1 MRIFGYGRRSARASP
16 LPVFRHAV
24 PAAAPLWPALS
35 GSRTSAQYRL
45 QPAQPPDLQGFRHGD
60 GGALRFAGEQQRQ
73 AGHVC
78 ADPLQSLP
86 VARLTGFAPCRLR
99 QVIGGGSGGLACSKR
114 AASHGKKVAV
124 CDFVKPSPPGTTW
137 GLGGTCVNVGCIPKK
152 LMHAAALHGEGMAD
166 AASFGWEVPQ
176 RKHNWE
182 VMVENV
188 QAHVKSLNFG
198 YRSDLMSNSVKYY
211 NAYATFLDPH
221 TLLAVDKKGKETKI
235 TADTVVIATGGRP
248 RYPDIPGA
256 MEHCITSDD
265 VFSMKMPPGRTLVIG
280 ASYVALECAG
290 FINGLG
296 FDTTVMMRS
305 IPLRGFDQ
313 QMAGICKAYMQE
325 HGVKFVDGAVPTA
338 VEKLPSGAKKV
349 SWKHSDGTEASA
361 EFDTVLLGI
370 GRDVC
375 TSGIGLDK
383 AGVVLSK
390 SGKIPVVDEQTN
402 VPHIFA
408 IGDVIDGEA
417 LNPPSATTEL
427 TPVAIQAGKLL
438 ADRLYGGKTAKMD
451 YTNVPTTVFTPLEYG
466 AIGLPEEE
474 AIKVYGEDNIEV
486 YHSYFKPLEWTLP
499 HRGDNSCYAKIICNK
514 LDNERVVGFHIC
526 GPNAGEVTQGFA
538 VAMKCGATKADF
550 DNTIGIH
557 PTVAEEITLF
567 SVSKS
572 SGDDAQKTG
581 C

>member
-1 MRIFGYGRRSARASP
+1 
-16 LPVFRHAV
+16 
-24 PAAAPLWPALS
+24 
-35 GSRTSAQYRL
+35 
-45 QPAQPPDLQGFRHGD
+45 
-60 GGALRFAGEQQRQ
+60 
-73 AGHVC
+73 
-78 ADPLQSLP
+78 LQSLP